1 MLGGHHASRGNDRA
15 GSAQVANAIFG
26 RVTRADPD
34 GPIQRII
41 SLGLFTGLTQDF
53 ETQPSWA

>member
-1 MLGGHHASRGNDRA
+1 LGA

-53 ETQPSWA
+53 EPQPSRA